1 MNKRM
6 YSLNAKCPKCR
17 KWLMLSSVNDY
28 SLTCPNCN
36 EDFYGNENL
45 EICGD
50 WFEITIVMDFY
61 EYKEMLE
68 SIKENFKDACFSG
81 YSIMEVCDIGFDHI
95 PNSERVKDIIKFFN
109 LEDDEKKW
117 SEKYDTVFNS

>member
-1 MNKRM
+1 MNKKM
-6 YSLNAKCPKCR
+6 YSLNAKCPKCG
-17 KWLMLSSVNDY
+17 KWLMLSPVNEY
-28 SLTCPNCN
+28 SLTCPYCD
-36 EDFYGNENL
+36 EDFYDNENL

-68 SIKENFKDACFSG
+68 SIKENFKDVCFSG

-95 PNSERVKDIIKFFN
+95 PNNERVKDIIKFFN

-117 SEKYDTVFNS
+117 GEKYDTVFNS